1 MTVKE
6 RLNVKMIAGE
16 EKVKCAWMIRHWH
29 PHGCPYGYPS
39 KCLQGTDIRTD
50 VHNLW
55 PVTWI
60 SARLS
65 VWTIPCRVICATDSS
80 TIFGMKGSDCCTSKH
95 TPTTFFSSA
104 IISSLSYFCR
114 HLFMLSVFPLIG
126 IYTLSFQVGIYTLSF
141 QVWYRVTH
149 VICAPNY
156 FFCILLTKTPVG
168 SEHLTAD
175 CLQGIPQTLR
185 HLVFFTLFILPAMR
199 LFTLWATRMKLWNT
213 SYSQFP
219 LPVTLISPPGVSLTV
234 PACRRRQLNGLTVA
248 LECARGVKSCIFKA
262 LLQPY

>member
-1 MTVKE
+1 VTVKE

-156 FFCILLTKTPVG
+156 FFLYLIDKNTSREWTFNG
-168 SEHLTAD
+168 
-175 CLQGIPQTLR
+175 R
-185 HLVFFTLFILPAMR
+185 LPAGHSANAAPSR
-199 LFTLWATRMKLWNT
+199 LL
-213 SYSQFP
+213 YSFHSASNAF
-219 LPVTLISPPGVSLTV
+219 VHIVSDAHEV
-234 PACRRRQLNGLTVA
+234 V
-248 LECARGVKSCIFKA
+248 E
-262 LLQPY
+262 Y